1 MVQTEV
7 FEILRKLVSFKTVSP
22 PGNEADAAGYLE
34 KLLTP
39 FGFQCRVQE
48 LGNNRA
54 NLIAVLE
61 GSEPGPE
68 LMLNGHLDVVPA
80 PGCWSS
86 DPFVLRH
93 AEDGKLYGRGTADM
107 KGGIAAMCA
116 AAMET
121 AAEGGIA
128 RGRLKLLF
136 VADEEC
142 SNLGT
147 RAYMKEYGP
156 SDYCI
161 IGEPTGLAV
170 AAAHRGVSRDYIEF
184 TAPARHAALPAGG
197 KDAVEKMACF
207 VLQIKEINKKLTEI
221 KHPLLPSPGISI
233 TKLEGYEK
241 DNVVPGKT
249 RILLD
254 FRVLPGMNHE
264 KAVEILQD
272 GLVSAG
278 ITDAKIESHFY
289 MPGGEISREDPFV
302 LLCAKKR
309 REILKTEEPVCAF
322 DASCEQCFLVAH
334 GTKAIICG
342 PGNLAQAHTVDEFT
356 NQKQIL
362 QAVSLYKEII
372 KEILV

>member
-1 MVQTEV
+1 MYQAEV
-7 FEILRKLVSFKTVSP
+7 FEILEKLVSFKTVSP
-22 PGNEADAAGYLE
+22 PGNELTAARYLE

-39 FGFQCRVQE
+39 FGFMCRVQE
-48 LGNNRA
+48 LGNDRA

-61 GSEPGPE
+61 GKETGPE

-86 DPFVLRH
+86 DPFTLRYS
-93 AEDGKLYGRGTADM
+93 EDGKLFGRGAADM

-121 AAEGGIA
+121 AADKGIT

-156 SDYCI
+156 SDYGI

-184 TAPARHAALPAGG
+184 TAPARHAALPA
-197 KDAVEKMACF
+197 KERDAVEKMAGF
-207 VLQIKEINKKLTEI
+207 VLQVKEMNKKLAEI
-221 KHPLLPSPGISI
+221 KHPILPSPGISI

-254 FRVLPGMNHE
+254 FRILPGMSHE
-264 KAVEILQD
+264 RAVEILQE

-278 ITDAKIESHFY
+278 IPDAKIEPHFY
-289 MPGGEISREDPFV
+289 MPGGEISQQDSFV
-302 LLCAKKR
+302 RLCAEKR
-309 REILKTEEPVCAF
+309 KEVLKNEEPVRAF

-334 GTKAIICG
+334 GTKAVICG
-342 PGNLAQAHTVDEFT
+342 PGNLSQAHTVNEFT
-356 NQKQIL
+356 DRKQIL

>member
-1 MVQTEV
+1 MEQAEV
-7 FEILRKLVSFKTVSP
+7 LKILGKLVSFETVSP
-22 PGNEADAAGYLE
+22 PGNEADAVRYLE
-34 KLLTP
+34 GLLTP
-39 FGFQCRVQE
+39 VGFQCRIQK

-54 NLIAVLE
+54 NLIAVLK
-61 GSEPGPE
+61 GKEPGPE

-80 PGCWSS
+80 SGCWSS

-107 KGGIAAMCA
+107 KGGVAAMCA
-116 AAMET
+116 AGMET
-121 AAEGGIA
+121 ATEGGII
-128 RGRLKLLF
+128 RGCLKLLF

-147 RAYMKEYGP
+147 KAYMKEYGP
-156 SDYCI
+156 SDYGI
-161 IGEPTGLAV
+161 IGEPTELTIAV
-170 AAAHRGVSRDYIEF
+170 AHRGVSRDYIEF
-184 TAPARHAALPAGG
+184 TAPARHAALPAEE

-207 VLQIKEINKKLTEI
+207 VLQIKKMNKKLREI

-254 FRVLPGMNHE
+254 FRVLPGMSHE
-264 KAVEILQD
+264 RAVEILQD
-272 GLVSAG
+272 GLISAG
-278 ITDAKIESHFY
+278 IKDAKIESHFY
-289 MPGGEISREDPFV
+289 MPGGEISQEDPFV
-302 LLCAKKR
+302 LLCAKRR

-322 DASCEQCFLVAH
+322 DASCEQCFLVDH
-334 GTKAIICG
+334 GTKAVICG

-356 NQKQIL
+356 DQKQIF

-372 KEILV
+372 KEVLT

>member
-1 MVQTEV
+1 MDQTEV
-7 FEILRKLVSFKTVSP
+7 FKILEKLVSFETVSP
-22 PGNEADAAGYLE
+22 PGKEAAAACYLAD
-34 KLLTP
+34 LLTP
-39 FGFQCRVQE
+39 FGFQCRVQR
-48 LGNNRA
+48 LGNERA

-61 GSEPGPE
+61 GKEPGPE
-68 LMLNGHLDVVPA
+68 LLLNGHLDVVPA
-80 PGCWSS
+80 PGGWNSN
-86 DPFVLRH
+86 PFVMRYS
-93 AEDGKLYGRGTADM
+93 EDGKLFGRGTADM

-116 AAMET
+116 AAMGT
-121 AAEGGIA
+121 AAEGGIV

-156 SDYCI
+156 SDYGI

-184 TAPARHAALPAGG
+184 TAPARHAALPAIE
-197 KDAVEKMACF
+197 KDAVEKMAGF
-207 VLQIKEINKKLTEI
+207 VLQIKEINKKLAEI
-221 KHPLLPSPGISI
+221 KHPLLPSPGISV

-254 FRVLPGMNHE
+254 FRILPGMSHE
-264 KAVEILQD
+264 TAVGILHD

-278 ITDAKIESHFY
+278 VADAKIESHFY
-289 MPGGEISREDPFV
+289 MPGGEISKEDPFV

-309 REILKTEEPVCAF
+309 QEILKTEEPVCAF
-322 DASCEQCFLVAH
+322 DASCEQCFLVEH
-334 GTKAIICG
+334 GTKTVICG
-342 PGNLAQAHTVDEFT
+342 PGNLAQAHTANEFT
-356 NQKQIL
+356 DQRQVL
-362 QAVSLYKEII
+362 QAVSLYKGII
-372 KEILV
+372 KEILI